1 MNQTTNKIDSDNN
14 KMKIDWFNLKKMFL
28 AQFEEIYS
36 YIFFLN
42 LITSSILDCYSIF
55 LLISQSL
62 SLRTSLLLY
71 TTDPFGYS

>member
-1 MNQTTNKIDSDNN
+1 MNQTTNKIDSDDK

-36 YIFFLN
+36 YIFLLS

-62 SLRTSLLLY
+62 SLRTSLLFY
-71 TTDPFGYS
+71 TTGPFGYS